1 MSISIAVVG
10 DATDHGG
17 RIITGSDT
25 HKIGGKKIAR
35 LHDLVD
41 CPKTYPDGRPHGI
54 NKIIEAHPT
63 LSVGGRNVALHG
75 HRTECGCSLIA
86 GSTAKVGR

>member
-1 MSISIAVVG
+1 MSLPSAVLG
-10 DATDHGG
+10 DDTDHGG

-25 HKIGGKKIAR
+25 HRIGGKPVAR

-41 CPKTYPDGRPHGI
+41 CPQRYADGRPHGV

-63 LSVGGRNVALHG
+63 LKVGGIRVALHG
-75 HRTECGCSLIA
+75 HHTECGCALVS
-86 GSTAKVGR
+86 STVARVG

>member
-1 MSISIAVVG
+1 VSLPIAVLG

-17 RIITGSDT
+17 RIITGSET
-25 HKIGGKKIAR
+25 HRIRDKPVAR

-41 CPKTYPDGRPHGI
+41 CPQRYPDGRPHGV

-63 LSVGGRNVALHG
+63 LTVGGVRVALHG
-75 HRTECGCSLIA
+75 HRTECGCALVS
-86 GSTAKVGR
+86 STVARVG

>member
-10 DATDHGG
+10 DTTDHGG
-17 RIITGSDT
+17 RIITSSDT

-41 CPKTYPDGRPHGI
+41 CPETYPDGRPHGI

-63 LSVGGRNVALHG
+63 LSVGGRYVALHG
-75 HRTECGCSLIA
+75 HRTECGCRLIA
-86 GSTAKVGR
+86 ASTAKVGR